1 MKILVYIEPHPI
13 RNEMTHFKDIAALF
27 KDLCTSTRDEVKIYS
42 NHEIINFIDKE
53 ESYRNHIIPTIRVER
68 ELFETLKVNWVNTGI
83 NLWLDLVNK
92 GKTAELYLPILR
104 RIYRSFPF
112 DVLISWGENGTIRL
126 FQQEQNFTAIN
137 MELGCTREP
146 FFDSVIMDPFGTNG
160 AGLIPKIDIK
170 DIKTIVNGDSLSA
183 ENAILC
189 FTGRNIL
196 GYEQQ
201 FEPLDSDLY
210 KQISTNQPKVFFPLQ
225 LFDDINLLHFSPYN
239 SLVEVVSDVVPKLV
253 EAGYLVIIKP
263 HPSSN
268 HRQGALFENLLAKN
282 SLSNELNKNIIW
294 CDLPNTKYNNIPL
307 IQLCDFVVTVNSSV
321 GFEALFYDKPTVVLG
336 EAVYKPKNMFPN
348 LEDIL
353 SGSFNE
359 EIFRENAG
367 YLRKFLLEAYLI
379 DKNIFNQPYLLLE
392 HLHLIHNSYHRTNHN
407 PAAIAR
413 DIYQYRPFMETFA
426 KKNMALDSSEVK
438 HESSRSKAK
447 IEKEPVSNPYTD
459 VEPIVKK
466 MIALSGAKEYHS
478 FEIWLH
484 NVFENTNSKIL
495 VFKDVTLL
503 DENYYLSNNPDLEA
517 AGIIP
522 LVHYV
527 SHGYHE
533 GRVPSTKFVNILKSY
548 NLYDAILFVGKQL
561 FDSDKVLSVGLT
573 PKESTEREN
582 QLSSIR
588 EQVKDK
594 NNKVAVVAHM
604 YYRNL
609 VPKILDSLKNITQ
622 DFDLYVTLPTL
633 GSKLI
638 MQEIKEHFPNTLFYQ
653 SVNRGRDIGPF
664 IDLLPIIIDKEYSSV
679 LKIQTKFGFFHEER
693 FITDYSDI
701 WFKDTLTTLLGDSNK
716 ITKILNE
723 FENDSN
729 LNIVGIN
736 NHYLSLNMYPY
747 SDHGDFVQNLFIE
760 DIYNKNGGF
769 FAGTMFWFRPSY
781 LQPLIKKAKLTIE
794 SFNPETGSADG
805 EIAHIIERAL
815 GHLATIQGGKAVGL
829 NLDSNLEN
837 VFDYE
842 LQPSTVSLLK
852 HFEQRKKE
860 LNSLYKD
867 SLTLRFG
874 V

>member
-359 EIFRENAG
+359 EVFRENAG

-379 DKNIFNQPYLLLE
+379 D
-392 HLHLIHNSYHRTNHN
+392 
-407 PAAIAR
+407 
-413 DIYQYRPFMETFA
+413 
-426 KKNMALDSSEVK
+426 
-438 HESSRSKAK
+438 
-447 IEKEPVSNPYTD
+447 
-459 VEPIVKK
+459 
-466 MIALSGAKEYHS
+466 
-478 FEIWLH
+478 
-484 NVFENTNSKIL
+484 
-495 VFKDVTLL
+495 
-503 DENYYLSNNPDLEA
+503 
-517 AGIIP
+517 
-522 LVHYV
+522 
-527 SHGYHE
+527 
-533 GRVPSTKFVNILKSY
+533 
-548 NLYDAILFVGKQL
+548 
-561 FDSDKVLSVGLT
+561 
-573 PKESTEREN
+573 
-582 QLSSIR
+582 
-588 EQVKDK
+588 
-594 NNKVAVVAHM
+594 
-604 YYRNL
+604 
-609 VPKILDSLKNITQ
+609 
-622 DFDLYVTLPTL
+622 
-633 GSKLI
+633 
-638 MQEIKEHFPNTLFYQ
+638 
-653 SVNRGRDIGPF
+653 
-664 IDLLPIIIDKEYSSV
+664 
-679 LKIQTKFGFFHEER
+679 
-693 FITDYSDI
+693 
-701 WFKDTLTTLLGDSNK
+701 
-716 ITKILNE
+716 
-723 FENDSN
+723 
-729 LNIVGIN
+729 
-736 NHYLSLNMYPY
+736 
-747 SDHGDFVQNLFIE
+747 
-760 DIYNKNGGF
+760 
-769 FAGTMFWFRPSY
+769 
-781 LQPLIKKAKLTIE
+781 
-794 SFNPETGSADG
+794 
-805 EIAHIIERAL
+805 
-815 GHLATIQGGKAVGL
+815 
-829 NLDSNLEN
+829 
-837 VFDYE
+837 
-842 LQPSTVSLLK
+842 
-852 HFEQRKKE
+852 
-860 LNSLYKD
+860 
-867 SLTLRFG
+867 
-874 V
+874 